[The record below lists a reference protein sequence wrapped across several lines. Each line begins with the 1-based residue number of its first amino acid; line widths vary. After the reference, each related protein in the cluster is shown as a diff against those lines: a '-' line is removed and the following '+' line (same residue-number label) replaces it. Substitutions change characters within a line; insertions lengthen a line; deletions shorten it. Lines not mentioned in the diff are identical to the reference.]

1 MKFETKPLT
10 LSERT
15 ECNDAPKFEVS
26 GGGKVFAVKQF
37 SNNLVYLKYGLKAVD
52 GQEIKNGKNGNFDEI
67 VNDLSTTEI
76 IEISDYIADETNVS
90 KKKKSSPS

>member
-37 SNNLVYLKYGLKAVD
+37 SNNLVLLEYGLKAVD
-52 GQEIKNGKNGNFDEI
+52 GKEIKNGNFDEI

-76 IEISDYIADETNVS
+76 IEISDYIADETNGS

>member
-52 GQEIKNGKNGNFDEI
+52 GKEIKNGNFDEI
-67 VNDLSTTEI
+67 VNDLSTIEI
-76 IEISDYIADETNVS
+76 IEISDYIADETNGS